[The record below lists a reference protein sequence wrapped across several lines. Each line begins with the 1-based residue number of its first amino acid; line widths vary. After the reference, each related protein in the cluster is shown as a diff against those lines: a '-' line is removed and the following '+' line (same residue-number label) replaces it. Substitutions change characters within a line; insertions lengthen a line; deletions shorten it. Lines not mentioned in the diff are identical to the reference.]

1 MEASSKLEEVERFRL
16 AEVRKWNDIATLKAN
31 KTKATSF
38 YNTNAF

>member
-1 MEASSKLEEVERFRL
+1 MEEVERFRL
-16 AEVRKWNDIATLKAN
+16 AEVRKWNEIAALKKH